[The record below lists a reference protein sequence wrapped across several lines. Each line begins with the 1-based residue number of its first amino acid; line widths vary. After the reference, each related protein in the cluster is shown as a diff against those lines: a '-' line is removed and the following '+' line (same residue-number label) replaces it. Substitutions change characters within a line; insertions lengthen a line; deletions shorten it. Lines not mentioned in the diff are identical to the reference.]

1 MELSADIYDML
12 STQPQTVVGMFIYL
26 EPLATTPRLSRGFM
40 AHSLRA
46 PDVET
51 PPFLH

>member
-1 MELSADIYDML
+1 ML

-26 EPLATTPRLSRGFM
+26 EPLAAAPRLSRGFM

-51 PPFLH
+51 PSVLH